1 MHLLEVAT
9 IFLLSAVLLVPLFQ
23 RLKLG
28 AVLGYL
34 AAGMVL
40 GPWGIGLVQDA
51 ENTLSFAEFGV
62 ALLLFLVGLEL
73 EPARLWSMRK
83 LVFGLGGAQV
93 GLTALVLGLLS
104 AWLGLTWQAAFVAG
118 CGAAMSSTA
127 LVLTSLGER
136 AQLGSPHGRA
146 AFAVLLFQDL
156 VVIPLIALLPLLA
169 YA

>member
-9 IFLLSAVLLVPLFQ
+9 IFLISAVVLVPLFQ

-40 GPWGIGLVQDA
+40 GPWGLGIVADA
-51 ENTLSFAEFGV
+51 ENTLGFAEFGI

-83 LVFGLGGAQV
+83 VVFGLGSAQV
-93 GLTALVLGLLS
+93 GVTALVL
-104 AWLGLTWQAAFVAG
+104 APIAVWLGLSWHAAVVAAF
-118 CGAAMSSTA
+118 
-127 LVLTSLGER
+127 
-136 AQLGSPHGRA
+136 
-146 AFAVLLFQDL
+146 
-156 VVIPLIALLPLLA
+156 
-169 YA
+169 